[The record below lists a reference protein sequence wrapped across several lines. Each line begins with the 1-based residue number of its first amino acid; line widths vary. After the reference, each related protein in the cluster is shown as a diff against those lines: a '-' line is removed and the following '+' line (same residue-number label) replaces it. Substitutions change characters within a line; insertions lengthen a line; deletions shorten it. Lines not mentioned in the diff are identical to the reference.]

1 MQLPIY
7 TPPVEK
13 HHRICRLVCLLA
25 SQLMA
30 SWGCATA
37 LPQESF
43 AQPAVTAVPKADVDA
58 QPASS
63 HDVDADEEAEGPDA
77 SDATEPVHEGPEAPV
92 GDRASATE
100 HLGRAF
106 GLFRNSHHQAAA
118 RQFQAAIDSGE
129 LNDAGRSL
137 AYWHIAAAHQ
147 ATGAAAAAQDALE
160 SFIVVSVDLLTDRL
174 QGNAADAGSDDFIQ
188 RFDLVRRVARAR
200 AELSVAWTEHTQTF
214 GRSAGS
220 PVPVHSVAEINYF
233 LELAP
238 PCPPGQPRK
247 AYEASSHAK
256 GHAPG
261 VSEIQLTCDDG
272 RVQAQYYFVA
282 VDGN

>member
-1 MQLPIY
+1 M
-7 TPPVEK
+7 
-13 HHRICRLVCLLA
+13 
-25 SQLMA
+25 MA

-43 AQPAVTAVPKADVDA
+43 AQPAVTTVPKADVDA

-77 SDATEPVHEGPEAPV
+77 SDATEPVHEGPEAPA
-92 GDRASATE
+92 GGTASATE

-160 SFIVVSVDLLTDRL
+160 SFIVVSVDLLTEHARDK
-174 QGNAADAGSDDFIQ
+174 AADASNDDFIQ

-220 PVPVHSVAEINYF
+220 PVPVHNVAEIHYF

-238 PCPPGQPRK
+238 PCPPGHPRK
-247 AYEASSHAK
+247 AYESRTLAPAQ
-256 GHAPG
+256 APG
-261 VSEIQLTCDDG
+261 ISEIQLTCDEG

-282 VDGN
+282 VEGD